1 MSPLYRGLQYIY
13 TSLPRSRVFSCLCQS
28 YHIDQASPDL
38 RGTLNNVLHGR
49 STKLHENFEEGD
61 FLWLVEY
68 LDRVHYRHLIPP
80 YPQTST
86 VGPQRFQPLQPHFQ
100 EMLSHPFNREGFA
113 DDWDPQWSRGLHQT
127 FERGR
132 RDLPQ

>member
-1 MSPLYRGLQYIY
+1 MR
-13 TSLPRSRVFSCLCQS
+13 
-28 YHIDQASPDL
+28 
-38 RGTLNNVLHGR
+38 
-49 STKLHENFEEGD
+49 ENFEEGD

-68 LDRVHYRHLIPP
+68 LDRVHYRHSIPP

-86 VGPQRFQPLQPHFQ
+86 VGPQRFQSLQPHFQ
-100 EMLSHPFNREGFA
+100 EMLSHPFDREGFA

-127 FERGR
+127 FESGR